1 VKQAWYAVFRHGR
14 GNPDTRFA
22 VTYTC
27 SHPLSTLPA
36 DGTLALERP
45 PRGGRQIWRWP
56 DTWYRSGL
64 RRTWVRLGERGRRDR
79 FGTRMG
85 IWYTCEVIEI
95 FEEAEMVRVLW
106 NDGSRTTHGFR
117 SILEDENWVFLLND
131 VARDILHENL
141 SYDSQLTLVILP
153 QRIGRL
159 INALAF

>member
-1 VKQAWYAVFRHGR
+1 MRQENEEGE
-14 GNPDTRFA
+14 
-22 VTYTC
+22 
-27 SHPLSTLPA
+27 TLWA
-36 DGTLALERP
+36 
-45 PRGGRQIWRWP
+45 
-56 DTWYRSGL
+56 
-64 RRTWVRLGERGRRDR
+64 
-79 FGTRMG
+79 RMG

-131 VARDILHENL
+131 VARDILHEIL